1 MAAGSGNLL
10 VLGTSSGGGHAVESY
25 SYTGTHGSAWALGIA
40 GLGTSYDCG
49 YLNNYVWLACSAA
62 DSPVRCYN
70 TSGAVVSTIP
80 GSLTGGAAHGLDT
93 DQTNG
98 FLWVSN
104 MNNDKI
110 YKIGFTG
117 TEERQGAPVP
127 SSLSASCNPFSG
139 SVEITGA
146 AAPGSRIEVF
156 DASGRIVREDL
167 FDGSFVLSGTGLPGG
182 SYIVRVTGGG
192 GGTLRLVKL

>member
-10 VLGTSSGGGHAVESY
+10 VLGTSSGGGHAIESY
-25 SYTGTHGSAWALGIA
+25 DYSGVHGTAWALGIA
-40 GLGTSYDCG
+40 SLGTSYDCG
-49 YLNNYVWLACSAA
+49 YLNNFVWLACSAP

-70 TSGAVVSTIP
+70 TAGTIVSTIP

-93 DQTNG
+93 DQANG

-117 TEERQGAPVP
+117 TEERPAVQVP
-127 SSLSASCNPFSG
+127 SILSASCNPFSE
-139 SVEITGA
+139 SVAITGA
-146 AAPGSRIEVF
+146 SAPGSRIEVF
-156 DASGRIVREDL
+156 DASGRIVREDQ
-167 FDGSFVLSGTGLPGG
+167 FDGSYVLSGDGLPGG
-182 SYIVRVTGGG
+182 AYVVRVTGGTEG
-192 GGTLRLVKL
+192 VLRLVKL